1 MLKDVTLPA
10 VTENAKSR
18 NVDSPEVEERGKEDR
33 RGKSPLTKNLPTDRI
48 AFDKQVS
55 ILRAFAAAYSANGGK
70 PVTTDEAG
78 DVLTPKFSGL
88 TVTQVIAFFTDVGL
102 LARSDKGGYIP
113 SAEVLEFNKACQ
125 WDESEAKAKL
135 RPIFEGTWFYRSLA
149 PRLELAPQS
158 KTNCLAILAGES
170 KAEPEHKVRLQNLIN
185 FLEYAGTVSLIG
197 ETVSLLRPG
206 RIPPQPPQAPQIKPQ
221 EKNGDATKN
230 KPPSPS
236 IDLDEHVLYLDAKR
250 DRQITIQAPLTI
262 TRAEY
267 NRLIKWIEVTLIV
280 EDSQNDTRQ

>member
-1 MLKDVTLPA
+1 MLKYVTLLT

-18 NVDSPEVEERGKEDR
+18 NVDSTEAGERGKEDR

-48 AFDKQVS
+48 AFDKQIS

-125 WDESEAKAKL
+125 WDELEAKAKL
-135 RPIFEGTWFYRSLA
+135 RSIFEGTWFYRSLA

-170 KAEPEHKVRLQNLIN
+170 KAEPEHKARLQNLIN
-185 FLEYAGTVSLIG
+185 FLEYAGIVSLIG
-197 ETVSLLRPG
+197 DTVSVLRPS
-206 RIPPQPPQAPQIKPQ
+206 RISPQPPTSQIKPQ
-221 EKNGDATKN
+221 DKNGDAIKN
-230 KPPSPS
+230 TPPTPS

>member
-1 MLKDVTLPA
+1 MLKDVTLLD

-18 NVDSPEVEERGKEDR
+18 NVDSSEAEERGKEDR

-88 TVTQVIAFFTDVGL
+88 TVTQVIAFFTDIGL

-170 KAEPEHKVRLQNLIN
+170 KAEPEHKVRLENLIK
-185 FLEYAGTVSLIG
+185 FLEYSAVVSLIG
-197 ETVSLLRPG
+197 DTVSLLRPG
-206 RIPPQPPQAPQIKPQ
+206 RIPPQPSTTQIKPQ
-221 EKNGDATKN
+221 EKNGDAIKN
-230 KPPSPS
+230 TLPPPS

-280 EDSQNDTRQ
+280 GDSQNDTKQ